1 MNKLAWTP
9 WHQIVK
15 LRDDIKSGELSM
27 ATFAADL
34 YDVVMGQ
41 AKPVYQMPSEFFA
54 LTYPT
59 FNLRELAKDVC
70 IRLAGKND
78 KAVRQLELTYGG
90 GKTHTLIT
98 LYHLVAEPSSLPDLP
113 AVKEFVQHIGI
124 TPPKARIAVLP
135 FDKLDPEKGMEVK
148 GPVGEKRW
156 LRNPWSVLAY
166 QIGGDAGLKLLH
178 AEGKAEERESAPAEN
193 LMVDLLAL
201 PGKNGL
207 ATLLLIDEVLMYAR
221 GKIGI
226 DPSWRGKLVDFFQYL
241 TQAATKVDRCAVVA
255 SLLATDPSKSDTLG
269 KELTNELYAI
279 FRRQKEEGVQPVQK
293 EDVAEVLRRRFFT
306 PDSIRDREAFRSH
319 VVAALKGISALD
331 EQTSKEGKS
340 AEERFL
346 KSYPFHPD
354 LTDIFYTKWTNLE
367 SFQRTRGILRTF
379 ALALRDSE
387 KVDESPLVSTNAF
400 LFQSDA
406 DSISESARELTG
418 VATSEEYEGKKQEW
432 SAILQGE
439 LNKAKQIQ
447 QMYPGL
453 RHREVEQ
460 AVFATFV
467 HSQPIGQKAVLREIY
482 SLVGHTRPDRI
493 ELDKALRRWTEVSWF
508 LDEGAIADAELG
520 GDGKKGLPKNW
531 RLGSRPNLRQMHS
544 AACDNVIPEVVEA
557 KLLDE
562 IQKVKSLTAG
572 AAAVVGKVHNLPEKP
587 KDIEDDGEFHYSV
600 LGPKAASDSGKPSAE
615 ARRFIDEKAGGDS
628 PRIYRNAVV
637 LAVPSRD
644 GLDVVRNAIK
654 EYLGW
659 EEVTAQLKDQELDPT
674 RTELLS
680 MNRDAAR
687 KRIPEAIQQA
697 YCIVLA
703 VSDKNEVQA
712 FKLSVDNRPLFQII
726 KEDSRSRIQDTAI
739 SAEAMLPGG
748 PYDQWREGETA
759 HRVKD
764 LVNAFAQRPQLPKML
779 NRKAILDT
787 IIDGCVNGAFV
798 LKLTRPD
805 KSIRTFWRQMPDDV
819 AIKDSSLE
827 VVLPA
832 AAELTGV
839 SPGLLSPQILPSLWD
854 GQSITVKD
862 VLDYFAGGK
871 IVKVKREGY
880 EEPIAI
886 PKAGKAVIESAIEAA
901 VKEGR
906 LWFTSGLASVFA
918 EEIPTGLLNNDAQI
932 QSPPEAIS
940 PMAIVPDVLT
950 DAWSNGTATALSI
963 SVALSKKAGK
973 PLPWAPVRDAIDGA
987 IRTRI
992 LERTEDSGAW
1002 PTDYSNSKNV
1012 RLRRPLDVSL
1022 PTPLPPPPPKPGV
1035 LVAKAELRSNQ
1046 IQDLADQISDITLAA
1061 AGLDLKFNVQVE
1073 VSGATSGSAQAIAK
1087 LNQLLGKIA
1096 KDFKLE

>member
-1 MNKLAWTP
+1 
-9 WHQIVK
+9 
-15 LRDDIKSGELSM
+15 M

-34 YDVVMGQ
+34 YDVAMGR
-41 AKPVYQMPSEFFA
+41 AKPVYQLPVEFFS

-70 IRLAGKND
+70 GRLAAKNE

-98 LYHLVAEPSSLPDLP
+98 LYHLVVEPSSLPDLP
-113 AVKEFVQHIGI
+113 AVKEFVEHIGM
-124 TPPKARIAVLP
+124 TPPKARIAILP

-166 QIGGDAGLKLLH
+166 QIGGDAGLQLLH
-178 AEGKAEERESAPAEN
+178 ADGKAEERESAPAEN

-201 PGKNGL
+201 PGKDGL

-221 GKIGI
+221 GKIGF
-226 DPSWRGKLVDFFQYL
+226 DSSWRGKLVDFFQYL
-241 TQAATKVDRCAVVA
+241 TQAATKVDHCAVVA

-306 PDSIRDREAFRSH
+306 ADSIRDREAFRSH

-331 EQTSKEGKS
+331 EQTSKEGKNG
-340 AEERFL
+340 EERFL

-354 LTDIFYTKWTNLE
+354 LTEIFYTKWTNLE

-379 ALALRDSE
+379 ALALRDAE
-387 KVDESPLVSTNAF
+387 KWDQSPLVSTNAF
-400 LFQSDA
+400 LSQPGE

-447 QMYPGL
+447 QTYPGL

-460 AVFATFV
+460 AVFATFL

-482 SLVGHTRPDRI
+482 SLVGHTRPDKI
-493 ELDKALRRWTEVSWF
+493 ELEKALRRWTEVSWF

-544 AACDNVIPEVVEA
+544 AACDNVIPEVVDA

-587 KDIEDDGEFHYSV
+587 KDIEDDGEFHYGV

-615 ARRFIDEKAGGDS
+615 ARRFIDEKTGPDS
-628 PRIYRNAVV
+628 PRIFRNAVV
-637 LAVPSRD
+637 LATPSRD

-712 FKLSVDNRPLFQII
+712 FKLSIDNRPLFQII

-748 PYDQWREGETA
+748 PYDLWREGETA

-787 IIDGCVNGAFV
+787 IVDGCINGAFV

-805 KSIRTFWRQMPDDV
+805 KSIRTFWRQTPDDV

-832 AAELTGV
+832 AAELTEV
-839 SPGLLSPQILPSLWD
+839 SSGLLSPQVLPSLWD

-871 IVKVKREGY
+871 IVKVKHEGY

-886 PKAGKAVIESAIEAA
+886 PKAGKALIESAIEAA
-901 VKEGR
+901 VKEGQ
-906 LWFTSGLASVFA
+906 LWFTSGPASVFA

-940 PMAIVPDVLT
+940 PMAIVPDVLP

-1022 PTPLPPPPPKPGV
+1022 LTPLPSPPPKPGV
-1035 LVAKAELRSNQ
+1035 LMAKAELRSNQ

-1087 LNQLLGKIA
+1087 LNQLLEKIA